1 MWDSLIKAVGAILV
15 IGLLVTFAYLMLTT
29 LGNSTANCPSW
40 SAYNITSQSC
50 TNLTGTNTYGASQ
63 ATSTANTIAGYFGT
77 SSGGIASY
85 LPLIITMT
93 VIGGLLSYLGFKLFG
108 GGEGRY

>member
-1 MWDSLIKAVGAILV
+1 MWDNLIKAVGAILV

-29 LGNSTANCPSW
+29 LGNTAGNSQANSTA
-40 SAYNITSQSC
+40 Y
-50 TNLTGTNTYGASQ
+50 
-63 ATSTANTIAGYFGT
+63 TIAGYFGT

-108 GGEGRY
+108 GEEGR